1 MPIYEYVCPECGYE
15 REIIQSMDAKPPG
28 CPRCSN
34 FPNIVFMK
42 KQLGACLVY
51 FGRRNSYTRKG
62 YSNSNVVLSG
72 SDGYRVMEQSRMK
85 PGQTRL
91 DRQLNTS
98 RGKPQFATD
107 NK

>member
-1 MPIYEYVCPECGYE
+1 MPIYSYKCYRCG
-15 REIIQSMDAKPPG
+15 REIELIQKMNEPAPG
-28 CPRCSN
+28 CAHCMTP
-34 FPNIVFMK
+34 MK

-51 FGRRNSYTRKG
+51 FGRRNAYTRRG
-62 YSNSNVVLSG
+62 YEDSNVVLSG

-98 RGKPQFATD
+98 KGKPKFATD
-107 NK
+107 NE

>member
-1 MPIYEYVCPECGYE
+1 MPIYEYQCQRCGYE
-15 REIIQSMDAKPPG
+15 KEIIQSMDAKPPG

-62 YSNSNVVLSG
+62 YSNPNVVLSG
-72 SDGYRVMEQSRMK
+72 SDGKRVMEQSRMK
-85 PGQTRL
+85 PGQVRRDNDLT
-91 DRQLNTS
+91 TK
-98 RGKPQFATD
+98 RGEPKFES
-107 NK
+107 